1 MRTLDLFILLRF
13 LTYFLGA
20 LAVLVILFVAVDIM
34 TNLNRFGT
42 SASVLMSYYVYYVP
56 FVAYN
61 MIPVSALLALVSLVA
76 GLVRTS
82 ELVAMHSLGYG
93 LVSILRYVLITLG
106 LMAVFL
112 VWVGD
117 VLIPY
122 AMEKRN
128 YIYYIEMKKKP
139 GSYAKTKTKN
149 IWYRTKSALIN
160 FENVLDENNI
170 QGVRIFFLGTD
181 WKLARMIEAQNLVFQ
196 DKMWMLKGVKDS
208 QLLAEQGTFKLET
221 HDELTIPALTELES
235 MKMSGNATDYLST
248 KEILNLIKKNEEI
261 ALDTTQ
267 LKVTLYSKF
276 TFALGVLILPLLGLC
291 TVSVNRRSGNMFLSG
306 AVAVLL
312 VFVYWMLYNSMISF
326 AKGGA
331 VNPLLGVMIIPLLAI
346 LGIIFAIRRVLN

>member
-1 MRTLDLFILLRF
+1 MRTLDLFILFRF
-13 LTYFLGA
+13 LTYFLGS

-34 TNLNRFGT
+34 TNLNRFGS
-42 SASVLMSYYVYYVP
+42 SASVLMSYYIYYVP

-93 LVSILRYVLITLG
+93 LFSILRYVLVTLV
-106 LMAVFL
+106 LMVIFL
-112 VWVGD
+112 VWVSD

-122 AMEKRN
+122 AMERRN
-128 YIYYIEMKKKP
+128 YIYYIEMKKLP

-149 IWYRTKSALIN
+149 IWYRTKNALIN

-170 QGVRIFFLGTD
+170 QGVRIFFLGD
-181 WKLARMIEAQNLVFQ
+181 GWNLARMIEADNLVFSESNW
-196 DKMWMLKGVKDS
+196 KLKKVKDS
-208 QLLAEQGTFKLET
+208 QLLSDLGTFKLEM
-221 HDELTIPALTELES
+221 HEELEIPALTELES

-248 KEILNLIKKNEEI
+248 KELWNLIKKNEEI
-261 ALDTTQ
+261 SLDTNQ
-267 LKVTLYSKF
+267 LKVTLYSKY
-276 TFALGVLILPLLGLC
+276 TFALSVLILPLLGLC

-312 VFVYWMLYNSMISF
+312 VFIYWMLYNSMLSF

-331 VNPLLGVMIIPLLAI
+331 LNPLLGVMIIPILAL